1 MSTIRDVAKLAD
13 VSTATV
19 SRVLNK
25 DMTYKMTDETRKR
38 VLDAV
43 QTLDYQF
50 HEQKRR
56 QDTSV
61 RKQDNVKLGCV

>member
-50 HEQKRR
+50 H
-56 QDTSV
+56 
-61 RKQDNVKLGCV
+61 